1 MPVWVSRSV
10 VLAVHG
16 EQLAEH
22 GGSDGLRD
30 AGALDAALA
39 RPQNRLLHAEPEAEL
54 LDIAALAAC
63 YGFGLCQNHPFVDGN
78 KRTSFVITELFL
90 ALNGWDLHMEDAE
103 VVSLWLA
110 LASHQIDE
118 AGLVARLRACLRE
131 AG

>member
-39 RPQNRLLHAEPEAEL
+39 RPQNRLLHAEPGAEP
-54 LDIAALAAC
+54 LDLAALAAC

-118 AGLVARLRACLRE
+118 EGLAARLRACLRE